1 MADTA
6 FNTPAGQAPD
16 RESLVAFLNV
26 ASSSGTPEWSPLGD
40 GVTDSSMEYDWQKD
54 SSKDIRGVTR
64 TTVRKPIITEDFDTS
79 RLDSGS
85 KAITKLW
92 NLAVKEQNPAALAN
106 QDMLVVHAYAGTEKT
121 AAFAERYSSCTVLP
135 TRVGGEGGGAVDMD
149 ISVTFGGTRTI
160 GSAAID
166 GDTVT
171 FTAD

>member
-16 RESLVAFLNV
+16 RESLIAYLNTAV
-26 ASSSGTPEWSPLGD
+26 SSGAPEWSPLGE
-40 GVTDSSMEYDWQKD
+40 GVTDSSMEYDWQEE

-64 TTVRKPIITEDFDTS
+64 TTLRKPIITEDFDTS

-85 KAITKLW
+85 KAISKLW
-92 NLAVKEQNPAALAN
+92 NLAIKEQNAAALAN
-106 QDMLVVHAYAGTEKT
+106 QDVLVIHAYAGTEKT
-121 AAFAERYSSCTVLP
+121 AVFAERYSGCTVIP

-160 GSAAID
+160 GTAAID

>member
-1 MADTA
+1 MADTT
-6 FNTPAGQAPD
+6 FNTPAGQSPD

-54 SSKDIRGVTR
+54 SLKDIRGATR
-64 TTVRKPIITEDFDTS
+64 TTARKPIITEDFDTS

-85 KAITKLW
+85 KAINKIW

>member
-1 MADTA
+1 MADTT

-26 ASSSGTPEWSPLGD
+26 VSSSGTPEWSPLGE

-85 KAITKLW
+85 KAISKLW

>member
-1 MADTA
+1 MADTT

-26 ASSSGTPEWSPLGD
+26 ASSSGTPEWSPLGA

-54 SSKDIRGVTR
+54 SSKDIRGATR

-85 KAITKLW
+85 KAISKLW

>member
-1 MADTA
+1 MADTT
-6 FNTPAGQAPD
+6 FNTPAGQDPD

-40 GVTDSSMEYDWQKD
+40 GVTDSSMEYDWQKE

-64 TTVRKPIITEDFDTS
+64 TTVRKPIITEDFNTS

-85 KAITKLW
+85 KAISKLW
-92 NLAVKEQNPAALAN
+92 NLSVKEQNPAALAN

>member
-1 MADTA
+1 MADTT

-40 GVTDSSMEYDWQKD
+40 GVTDSSMEYDWQKE

-64 TTVRKPIITEDFDTS
+64 TTARKPIITEDFNTS

-85 KAITKLW
+85 KAISKLW
-92 NLAVKEQNPAALAN
+92 NLSVKEQNPAALAN